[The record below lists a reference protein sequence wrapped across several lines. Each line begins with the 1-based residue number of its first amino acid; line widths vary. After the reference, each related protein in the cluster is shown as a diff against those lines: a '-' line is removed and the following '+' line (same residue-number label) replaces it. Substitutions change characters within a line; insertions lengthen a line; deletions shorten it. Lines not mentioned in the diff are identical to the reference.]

1 MALSDDLVAQPT
13 AKEPQYVPKTTFDG
27 ERGTIETAPLE
38 KAPESHT
45 ELLVQFGYDPAE
57 VEIVGKV
64 GTSRWQTYDE
74 RWLTSY
80 RFNIAARTPAGI
92 ATDELLD
99 TIKAREPSPRM
110 DRGKHWFHFQAGD
123 IHIGKGLD
131 DGGGIENIVEKYMD
145 SVDRAVAEF
154 DLMRPLGI
162 AGVNIPFVGDLVE
175 GMVSQHG
182 KSLSGNDLTVAEQM
196 RVARRLILKT
206 VDAFLDFGVPI
217 QVEAIGGN
225 HDEFTRVQNMPA
237 GNNMSTEAAIAVADA
252 MKLSSAYDGVS
263 VTVPPREQGHM
274 TVDVGGTVCTYV
286 HGHKFGGGAVEKK
299 IADWWSGQALHG
311 HPAGASHLMAAGH
324 FHSFRVLQIS
334 ATKTAV
340 MSPSFE
346 VCSRW
351 FQESN
356 GTVAKRGAAIYL
368 TREGDCSRFS
378 VV

>member
-13 AKEPQYVPKTTFDG
+13 ADEPKYVPKTTFDG
-27 ERGTIETAPLE
+27 TKGTIDTGPM
-38 KAPESHT
+38 PEVPKSHT
-45 ELLVQFGYDPAE
+45 ELLEKFGYNPDE
-57 VEIVGKV
+57 VEIVGKI
-64 GTSRWQTYDE
+64 GRSSWQGFDGNFLHSFRY
-74 RWLTSY
+74 
-80 RFNIAARTPAGI
+80 NIVSKSPGGANV
-92 ATDELLD
+92 DELLG

-123 IHIGKGLD
+123 IHIGKGPD
-131 DGGGIENIVEKYMD
+131 DGGGVENIVDKYMD

-182 KSLSGNDLTVAEQM
+182 RSLAGNDLHVSEQV

-237 GNNMSTEAAIAVADA
+237 GDNMSTEAAIAVADA

-263 VTVPPREQGHM
+263 VAVPPRHQGHM

-299 IADWWSGQALHG
+299 ISDWWSGQSLHG

-351 FQESN
+351 FQETN